1 MKLFIS
7 FSVAASLLFAGCGNE
22 HRPVPRPYAWP
33 RTVMMGD
40 SLREIDFES
49 VKWLVNSEADVTVRR
64 ATKEVVWVDISYP
77 PYNAT
82 LYLTISFAEGAALD
96 SAIDNRLQRIS
107 LNLGQ
112 ASAERRDISSTS
124 GEFEGIM
131 LRATSPVTTPLQFLA
146 TDDKRVAVSGVLVME
161 QAAVNPDSLAPAI
174 YALHSEFKQALSS
187 LSYDI

>member
-1 MKLFIS
+1 
-7 FSVAASLLFAGCGNE
+7 
-22 HRPVPRPYAWP
+22 
-33 RTVMMGD
+33 MMGD